1 MEYLVDAKKMKQ
13 CDQAAIEELGI
24 PSMALMERAAL
35 AVTEEI
41 LKARPQPAPV
51 LVVCGSGNNGGDGF
65 AIARLLAEQKITVE
79 VLFAGKDASMTE
91 ECRRQKTICENC
103 NIKIVRNFPEK
114 EYTTIVDALLGIG
127 LSRDV
132 KGAYAELIGKLNASA
147 AYKVAVDIPSGIRS
161 DTGNVSSVAV
171 RADMTVTFAARKL
184 GQVLYPAADFCGK
197 VVCRSIGIPVRK
209 EDAAAFLPGPEDLC
223 RLPGRLPWSNKGTC
237 GKVLLIAGAEG
248 MSGAACLCAGGGIP
262 DGQRAGPR
270 ADTGVQPRG
279 APDETSGGNR
289 YCVPKRRRCKRKTD
303 LCHGVGG
310 CHWNR
315 SGTRCGG
322 ACRSAAW
329 NRFGSLVWTAC
340 N

>member
-24 PSMALMERAAL
+24 PSMVLMERAAL

-171 RADMTVTFAARKL
+171 RADMTVTGAVSGGGFLRK
-184 GQVLYPAADFCGK
+184 
-197 VVCRSIGIPVRK
+197 S
-209 EDAAAFLPGPEDLC
+209 
-223 RLPGRLPWSNKGTC
+223 RLPLYWNTGSEGRC
-237 GKVLLIAGAEG
+237 GCI
-248 MSGAACLCAGGGIP
+248 SSW
-262 DGQRAGPR
+262 
-270 ADTGVQPRG
+270 
-279 APDETSGGNR
+279 SGGFMPASR
-289 YCVPKRRRCKRKTD
+289 T
-303 LCHGVGG
+303 
-310 CHWNR
+310 
-315 SGTRCGG
+315 
-322 ACRSAAW
+322 AAM
-329 NRFGSLVWTAC
+329 VE
-340 N
+340 